1 LEATSDALLAMKR
14 NLLAMSDG
22 GTLPGNREEEDF
34 GKKSKPRKSRKAA

>member
-1 LEATSDALLAMKR
+1 MKR

-22 GTLPGNREEEDF
+22 NNLPTDREEEDL